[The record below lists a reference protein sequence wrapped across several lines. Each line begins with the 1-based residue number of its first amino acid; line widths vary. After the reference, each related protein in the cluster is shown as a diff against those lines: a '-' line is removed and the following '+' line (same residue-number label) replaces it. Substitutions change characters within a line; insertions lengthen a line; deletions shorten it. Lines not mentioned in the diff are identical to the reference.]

1 MIRHSLILVAAVSLG
16 FAPAPV
22 YRPKP
27 ETKQDDMQRMVGV
40 WESVPATKGY
50 TMDIWSGRMVYN
62 GTNSYALTLD
72 PSARPPAFDISGNP
86 GAAQGRMFT
95 GIYKLEGDTLTLA
108 YRESKLGRPA
118 DFQQGIVEVYKRKKR

>member
-1 MIRHSLILVAAVSLG
+1 MIRHSLILVTALSLG

-27 ETKQDDMQRMVGV
+27 ETKQGDMQRMVGV
-40 WESVPATKGY
+40 WESVPATKGD
-50 TMDIWSGRMVYN
+50 TMDISPGRMDIK
-62 GTNSYALTLD
+62 GTHSYALTLD
-72 PSARPPAFDISGNP
+72 PSARPPAFDLSGNP

-108 YRESKLGRPA
+108 YRESKLGRPT
-118 DFQQGIVEVYKRKKR
+118 DFQKGIVEVYKRKNR